1 MEIAKRDEP
10 GRRVYVIKQNIDS
23 SSMRE
28 FELELTEF
36 CSAGEKDV
44 VVDLGAVSRLD
55 SLALALFLKAKNLL
69 SEKGKKFRLTNLSDS
84 VRRIIEIASLETIL
98 LEKDER

>member
-1 MEIAKRDEP
+1 MEIVRLDEP
-10 GRRVYVIKQNIDS
+10 GRRIYVIREHIDS

-36 CSAGEKDV
+36 CATGEKDV

-55 SLALALFLKAKNLL
+55 SLALALFLKAKNVL
-69 SEKGKKFRLTNLSDS
+69 SEKGKKFRLVNLSDS
-84 VRRIIEIASLETIL
+84 VRKIIEIASLDTIL
-98 LEKDER
+98 LEKE